1 MKAAVITTFGQPPC
15 YGHFEDPAARG
26 AHEMVVDVLA
36 AGLHYLARGRAS
48 GAHYASAAGLPLVA
62 GVDGVGRGSDGR
74 LRYFA
79 QGPGQPGTMA
89 ERTVVEL
96 DHSIVL
102 PDDADPVAMA
112 GTMNPA
118 MASWLALRC
127 RVPFQRGHKVLV
139 LGATGS
145 SGRMAVQ
152 VARYLGASQVIAAG
166 RDERALA
173 QLHALGATEAVTLG
187 DARLGALACD
197 VDVVLDFV
205 WGASA
210 IGVMQA
216 LLAQR
221 AQRSRPL
228 TWIHV
233 GSMAGEVAAVPGA
246 LLRSA
251 NLRLVGSGLGS
262 LAGKEIVQELP
273 ALAREIA
280 LGTFRIDVRA
290 VPLRDVA
297 RVWSEG
303 PSAGERIVLVP

>member
-1 MKAAVITTFGQPPC
+1 MYAALIPGAGQPPC
-15 YGHFEDPAARG
+15 YAAVDEPPPPG
-26 AHEMVVDVLA
+26 PGEMPVQVLA
-36 AGLHYLARGRAS
+36 AGLHHLTRAHAA
-48 GAHYASAAGLPLVA
+48 GAHYSGGAAAPRVA

-96 DHSIVL
+96 GHSIVL

-112 GTMNPA
+112 GAMNPA

-127 RVPFQRGHKVLV
+127 RVPFQRGQKVLV

-152 VARYLGASQVIAAG
+152 VARRLGASQVVAVG
-166 RDERALA
+166 RDAKALA
-173 QLHALGATEAVTLG
+173 QLPALGATDAVALG
-187 DARLGALACD
+187 DARLGALARE

-205 WGASA
+205 WGAGA

-216 LLAQR
+216 LLVQR
-221 AQRSRPL
+221 ADRSRPL
-228 TWIHV
+228 TWVHI

-246 LLRSA
+246 LLRAA

-262 LAGKEIVQELP
+262 VPREEILQELP
-273 ALAREIA
+273 ALAQEIA
-280 LGTFRIDVRA
+280 HGTFRIDVRA
-290 VPLRDVA
+290 VPLREVQ
-297 RVWSEG
+297 RVWSA
-303 PSAGERIVLVP
+303 PAQAGERIVLVP